1 MKHSQK
7 RTFMDIEK
15 MSSDEFKAFCRL
27 GNKNHFTRIRKMP
40 LQDLLFTMI
49 NRKGLTLALE
59 LRNYMKLAHP
69 GVSISKPGYLKQR
82 MKLNPDAFLEL
93 YKYHNRNFY
102 ADSTFSTYK
111 NHLIL
116 AADGSD
122 INIPT
127 TTETLKLYGSASRKN
142 TKPQAQIGLGCIYDV
157 MNRMILESDY
167 HGSPDQ
173 ILGRGDKMT
182 EYYLPDIPRLY
193 TALAEW
199 MACLIF
205 ILPFKKRFS
214 PAVTGCL
221 VAGAFGIQSVFLI
234 STGGVRLIFWIP
246 CMIFAVFLMVAFVF
260 CCCEIRLTDA
270 AYFGMIAFVAAE
282 FMASAGWQILCYTG
296 KEAWMSW
303 WQQGMAILLIYGV
316 IAVILYKI
324 LHIHMPKDGQMEIT
338 RREYFSG
345 LLISIAVFAVSN
357 MSYVN
362 VNTPFTGR
370 YSFEIG
376 NIRTIV
382 DVAGIAILYAH
393 LIQCCELRVR
403 KELEA
408 VQNVLQNQYAQYKQS
423 KESIE
428 LINYKYHD
436 LKHQIA
442 VLRSEADPGKREEFL
457 DKMEADIK
465 KYESQNKTGNKVLD
479 TVLTTKSLY
488 CAKNNITFTCVADGA
503 LLDFMD
509 VMDICSIFGNALDN
523 AIECEL
529 KIPDKEKRLI
539 HVSVSKQKNF
549 LLLRFEN
556 YYDTELNYQ
565 GGAFITT
572 KRDKE
577 FHGYGLKS
585 IRYTVNKYDGAVS
598 IDTKENWFDLK
609 ILIPVSENVQK

>member
-1 MKHSQK
+1 
-7 RTFMDIEK
+7 
-15 MSSDEFKAFCRL
+15 
-27 GNKNHFTRIRKMP
+27 
-40 LQDLLFTMI
+40 
-49 NRKGLTLALE
+49 
-59 LRNYMKLAHP
+59 
-69 GVSISKPGYLKQR
+69 
-82 MKLNPDAFLEL
+82 
-93 YKYHNRNFY
+93 
-102 ADSTFSTYK
+102 
-111 NHLIL
+111 
-116 AADGSD
+116 
-122 INIPT
+122 
-127 TTETLKLYGSASRKN
+127 
-142 TKPQAQIGLGCIYDV
+142 
-157 MNRMILESDY
+157 
-167 HGSPDQ
+167 
-173 ILGRGDKMT
+173 MT

-221 VAGAFGIQSVFLI
+221 VAGAFGIQGVFLI

-465 KYESQNKTGNKVLD
+465 KYENQNKTGNKVLD

-488 CAKNNITFTCVADGA
+488 CAKHNITFTCVADGT

-523 AIECEL
+523 AITAVM
-529 KIPDKEKRLI
+529 KVTDPDKRVVSTKLI
-539 HVSVSKQKNF
+539 IQRDLMVIQVQ
-549 LLLRFEN
+549 N
-556 YYDTELNYQ
+556 YYEGKLQ
-565 GGAFITT
+565 FEKGLPLTT
-572 KRDKE
+572 KKNKAD
-577 FHGYGLKS
+577 HGYGMKS
-585 IRYTVNKYDGAVS
+585 IRYTAEKYNGTITVQ
-598 IDTKENWFDLK
+598 TKNQIFMLQ
-609 ILIPVSENVQK
+609 ILIPVPNSA

>member
-1 MKHSQK
+1 MK
-7 RTFMDIEK
+7 
-15 MSSDEFKAFCRL
+15 
-27 GNKNHFTRIRKMP
+27 
-40 LQDLLFTMI
+40 
-49 NRKGLTLALE
+49 
-59 LRNYMKLAHP
+59 
-69 GVSISKPGYLKQR
+69 
-82 MKLNPDAFLEL
+82 
-93 YKYHNRNFY
+93 
-102 ADSTFSTYK
+102 
-111 NHLIL
+111 
-116 AADGSD
+116 
-122 INIPT
+122 
-127 TTETLKLYGSASRKN
+127 
-142 TKPQAQIGLGCIYDV
+142 
-157 MNRMILESDY
+157 
-167 HGSPDQ
+167 
-173 ILGRGDKMT
+173 
-182 EYYLPDIPRLY
+182 
-193 TALAEW
+193 W
-199 MACLIF
+199 
-205 ILPFKKRFS
+205 
-214 PAVTGCL
+214 
-221 VAGAFGIQSVFLI
+221 
-234 STGGVRLIFWIP
+234 
-246 CMIFAVFLMVAFVF
+246 
-260 CCCEIRLTDA
+260 
-270 AYFGMIAFVAAE
+270 
-282 FMASAGWQILCYTG
+282 
-296 KEAWMSW
+296 
-303 WQQGMAILLIYGV
+303 
-316 IAVILYKI
+316 
-324 LHIHMPKDGQMEIT
+324 
-338 RREYFSG
+338 
-345 LLISIAVFAVSN
+345 
-357 MSYVN
+357 
-362 VNTPFTGR
+362 
-370 YSFEIG
+370 G

-442 VLRSEADPGKREEFL
+442 VLRSEADPGKREAFL

-488 CAKNNITFTCVADGA
+488 CAKHNITFTCVADGT

-609 ILIPVSENVQK
+609 ILIPASENAQKQIDKIV